1 MNELNIL
8 AAIVYL
14 ERNRRRQRIR
24 RNPGDIRGDNQR
36 DNLVYQKKHRE
47 VVEYCLA

>member
-24 RNPGDIRGDNQR
+24 RNPGNIRGDNH
-36 DNLVYQKKHRE
+36 NAIIWYTKKSIE
-47 VVEYCLA
+47 K